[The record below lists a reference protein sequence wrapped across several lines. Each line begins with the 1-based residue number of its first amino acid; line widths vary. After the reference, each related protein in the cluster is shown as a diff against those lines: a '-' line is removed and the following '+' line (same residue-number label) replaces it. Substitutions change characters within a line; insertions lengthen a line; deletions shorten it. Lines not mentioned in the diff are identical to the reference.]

1 VTDSAAA
8 FDELVS
14 SVDYPMFIV
23 TAAAGDEQSGCLV
36 GFVTQASINPAR
48 LLVMLSKR
56 NHTYDVAQLTET
68 LAVHFLRRDNHELAA
83 LFGETT
89 GDQVDKFSACRWRP
103 GPDGVPLLDDVRGW
117 VAGRIIGRFD
127 GGDHVAHVLE
137 TVDAGVTSS
146 DRSSLT
152 FQMVR
157 DFDPG
162 HEA

>member
-1 VTDSAAA
+1 VTDSTAA

-23 TAAAGDEQSGCLV
+23 TAATGDERSGCLV

-56 NHTYDVAQLTET
+56 NHTYNVAQHTEM
-68 LAVHFLRRDNHELAA
+68 LAVHFLRRDNRELAA

-89 GDQVDKFSACRWRP
+89 GDEVDKFAACRWRP

-117 VAGRIIGRFD
+117 VAGRVIARLD

-137 TVDAGVTSS
+137 TVDAGITSPDGS
-146 DRSSLT
+146 TLT